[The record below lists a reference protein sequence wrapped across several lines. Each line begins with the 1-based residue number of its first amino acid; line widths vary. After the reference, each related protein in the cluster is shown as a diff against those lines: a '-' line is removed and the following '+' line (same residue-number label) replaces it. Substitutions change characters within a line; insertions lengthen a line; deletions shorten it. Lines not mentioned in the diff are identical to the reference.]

1 MRLSIS
7 LSVLS
12 IMRLPVVV
20 LTTLYEPFS
29 TILLL
34 YERTITGETETRY
47 ENVYVVSRQEGNAG
61 RGLPLR
67 PSFLHRLLVLGVDVL
82 DVLPD

>member
-1 MRLSIS
+1 MASKGSRSSGTSRWIRLSIS

-29 TILLL
+29 TIAFYRFAL
-34 YERTITGETETRY
+34 
-47 ENVYVVSRQEGNAG
+47 
-61 RGLPLR
+61 
-67 PSFLHRLLVLGVDVL
+67 
-82 DVLPD
+82 

>member
-1 MRLSIS
+1 LSIS

-29 TILLL
+29 TITFYRFAL
-34 YERTITGETETRY
+34 
-47 ENVYVVSRQEGNAG
+47 
-61 RGLPLR
+61 
-67 PSFLHRLLVLGVDVL
+67 
-82 DVLPD
+82 

>member
-1 MRLSIS
+1 

-29 TILLL
+29 TISNLQIC
-34 YERTITGETETRY
+34 TIAGVTGTRY
-47 ENVYVVSRQEGNAG
+47 ENVYVV
-61 RGLPLR
+61 
-67 PSFLHRLLVLGVDVL
+67 
-82 DVLPD
+82 

>member
-1 MRLSIS
+1 LSIS

-29 TILLL
+29 TISF
-34 YERTITGETETRY
+34 YK
-47 ENVYVVSRQEGNAG
+47 NA
-61 RGLPLR
+61 L
-67 PSFLHRLLVLGVDVL
+67 
-82 DVLPD
+82 